1 MSDPKVRREIAL
13 RAAQLMY
20 ARHES
25 EYFQAKRKASRMVG
39 GCDRARDLPSNAEI
53 REHIM
58 LLAQLK
64 EGDRRKQNLRGMRL
78 EALRVLRLLA
88 AWRPRLIGSVLTG
101 HIREGS
107 DIDLHVFCDSAEM
120 VAERLEREGMACDVE
135 RKRVVKA
142 GKERYFTHVHA
153 ESPGGFPVEVSVYPS
168 DKVNFPFISSI
179 TGRPIEKT
187 DQRGLES
194 LLRAEEPGV
203 DIEAELIA
211 MEQVIDPW
219 LEFEALLR
227 PLEQVKQNPVYHPE
241 GDALYHSL
249 QVFDLARSVRG
260 YDEEF
265 LLAALLHDVGKGIDR
280 HDHVVAGVEALQGLV
295 TERTLFLVAYHMEA
309 HEYRAKTLPVKARRR
324 LEESEHLEDLLL
336 LSEID
341 QAGRRGGVVV
351 PTVEEAL
358 GFIRSI
364 AEENAGP

>member
-1 MSDPKVRREIAL
+1 MSDPRVRQEIAL

-25 EYFQAKRKASRMVG
+25 EYFQAKRKAAKMVG
-39 GCDRARDLPSNAEI
+39 GSDRARDLPSNAEV
-53 REHIM
+53 REHVQ

-64 EGDRRKQNLRGMRL
+64 EGDRRKQKLRSMRL
-78 EALRVLRLLA
+78 EALRILRLLS
-88 AWRPRLIGSVLTG
+88 AWRPRLIGSVFTG

-107 DIDLHVFCDSAEM
+107 DIDVHVFCDSAEL
-120 VAERLEREGMACDVE
+120 VAERLEREGMVCDVE

-142 GKERYFTHVHA
+142 GKERHFVHVHA
-153 ESPGGFPVEVSVYPS
+153 EGGGFPIELSVYPIE
-168 DKVNFPFISSI
+168 KVNFPFISSI
-179 TGRPIEKT
+179 TGKPIEKT

-194 LLRAEEPGV
+194 LLREEEPGT
-203 DIEAELIA
+203 DIEAELLA
-211 MEQVIDPW
+211 LEQVIDPW
-219 LEFEALLR
+219 LEFDALLR

-249 QVFDLARSVRG
+249 QVFDLARGVRG

-280 HDHVVAGVEALQGLV
+280 HDHVAAGVEAIQDLV
-295 TERTLFLVAYHMEA
+295 TQRTLWLVAYHMEA
-309 HEYRAKTLPVKARRR
+309 HEYRAKTLPIKARRR

-358 GFIRSI
+358 GFIRGL
-364 AEENAGP
+364 AEEDA

>member
-25 EYFQAKRKASRMVG
+25 EYFQAKRKAARMVG
-39 GCDRARDLPSNAEI
+39 RSERSRDLPSNAEI

-64 EGDRRKQNLRGMRL
+64 EGDRRKQNLRAMRL
-78 EALRVLRLLA
+78 EALRTMRMLV

-107 DIDLHVFCDSAEM
+107 DIDLHVFCDSAEL
-120 VAERLEREGMACDVE
+120 VAERLEREGIACDVE

-142 GKERYFTHVHA
+142 GKERHFVHVHA
-153 ESPGGFPVEVSVYPS
+153 EGLGGFPLDLSVYPT
-168 DKVNFPFISSI
+168 DKANFPFISSI
-179 TGRPIEKT
+179 TGKPIEKT

-194 LLRAEEPGV
+194 LLKEEQPET
-203 DIEAELIA
+203 DLEAELLA
-211 MEQVIDPW
+211 LEQVIDPW
-219 LEFEALLR
+219 MELEALLK

-265 LLAALLHDVGKGIDR
+265 LLAALLHDVGKGIDAG
-280 HDHVVAGVEALQGLV
+280 DHVVAGVEALQGLV
-295 TERTLFLVAYHMEA
+295 TERTLFLVAYHIEA

-324 LEESEHLEDLLL
+324 LEESEHLEDLVL

-341 QAGRRGGVVV
+341 QAGRRGGVIV

-358 GFIRSI
+358 AFIREF
-364 AEENAGP
+364 ADETA

>member
-39 GCDRARDLPSNAEI
+39 GSDRARDLPSNAEI

-64 EGDRRKQNLRGMRL
+64 EGDRRKASLRAMRL
-78 EALRVLRLLA
+78 EALRMLRLLA

-107 DIDLHVFCDSAEM
+107 DIDLHVFCDGVEL
-120 VAERLEREGMACDVE
+120 VVERLEREGMLCDVE

-142 GKERYFTHVHA
+142 GKERYFVHVHV
-153 ESPGGFPVEVSVYPS
+153 EGPSGFPVELSVYPS

-194 LLRAEEPGV
+194 LLRAEEPGT
-203 DIEAELIA
+203 DIEAELLA
-211 MEQVIDPW
+211 MDQVIDPW
-219 LEFEALLR
+219 LEFDALLR

-249 QVFDLARSVRG
+249 QVFDLARGAGVRG

-265 LLAALLHDVGKGIDR
+265 LLAALLHDVGKTIDP
-280 HDHVVAGVEALQGLV
+280 HDHVVAGVEALQDLV
-295 TERTLFLVAYHMEA
+295 TERTL
-309 HEYRAKTLPVKARRR
+309 
-324 LEESEHLEDLLL
+324 
-336 LSEID
+336 
-341 QAGRRGGVVV
+341 
-351 PTVEEAL
+351 
-358 GFIRSI
+358 
-364 AEENAGP
+364 